1 MRQLA
6 TLRSNDFL
14 RFRCTSARD
23 FLADMRNSAR
33 SGGRLIAADQPDWLE
48 AVKTA
53 IGQPSITVQGPPAL
67 RVPVRD
73 QPRRTI
79 VPMLNLNIQRLSSFA
94 DKVIAAEA
102 VGVKVR
108 VPFKRVRSVRALTAD
123 AGATAG
129 LLSFS
134 AKRTGDESMVELTL
148 PRLEIAT
155 LLMIER

>member
-1 MRQLA
+1 
-6 TLRSNDFL
+6 
-14 RFRCTSARD
+14 
-23 FLADMRNSAR
+23 
-33 SGGRLIAADQPDWLE
+33 
-48 AVKTA
+48 V
-53 IGQPSITVQGPPAL
+53 
-67 RVPVRD
+67 
-73 QPRRTI
+73 
-79 VPMLNLNIQRLSSFA
+79 LNLNVQRLSSFA

-102 VGVKVR
+102 VGVTVR
-108 VPFKRVRSVRALTAD
+108 VPFKTIRSVRALTAD